1 MDAFQILVII
11 LSVFLAIFLLLG
23 IVLTIV
29 IIKLT
34 KQIQS
39 IAEQADITVRKVA
52 SAAVNV
58 SMATNPAYF
67 GRFVGKFM
75 NNLRGK
81 GK

>member
-39 IAEQADITVRKVA
+39 IADSADVAVRKVA

-58 SMATNPAYF
+58 SMATNPALF
-67 GRFVGKFM
+67 GKFIGKFID
-75 NNLRGK
+75 NLRGK